1 MPANTRDI
9 KRRLRSI
16 SSTKQ
21 ITKAMEL
28 VAAAKMRRAVQAVQ
42 SSRSYAN
49 LAWMTVQ
56 NLAQRTDRRLH
67 ALLRRNKSIRR
78 KAILLIT
85 SNRGL
90 CGGFNQQITKLA
102 IEKYQAT
109 VKAGIPVDFIVMG
122 RRGRDVLLRQGLP
135 IVAEFEKQ
143 DVVSN
148 TSEIFPVARLLI
160 DDFKAEKYDRVW
172 IAYTDFK
179 SALKQEAVMRQ
190 LLPIEKRKAVIDVAE
205 PNSQEANEDEMGEY
219 LFEPSPDEVLGL
231 MLQSIVEIQIYQAV
245 LESNASEHSARMM
258 AMRNASDNAEE
269 YMSDL
274 QLYYNQA
281 RQANITRD
289 LAEISASRA
298 VLES

>member
-16 SSTKQ
+16 SSTRQ

-42 SSRSYAN
+42 SSRSYAS
-49 LAWMTVQ
+49 LAWTTVQ

-90 CGGFNQQITKLA
+90 CGGFNQQVTKLA

-109 VKAGIPVDFIVMG
+109 VKEGIPVDFIVMG

-148 TSEIFPVARLLI
+148 AAEIFPVARLLI
-160 DDFKAEKYDRVW
+160 DDYKAEKYDRVW
-172 IAYTDFK
+172 VAYTDFK

-190 LLPIEKRKAVIDVAE
+190 LLPIEKRKAVIGSAG
-205 PNSQEANEDEMGEY
+205 SGDEVDEGTAMGEY
-219 LFEPSPDEVLGL
+219 LFEPTPDEVLGL
-231 MLQSIVEIQIYQAV
+231 MLQSIVEMQIYQAV

-274 QLYYNQA
+274 QLFYNQA

>member
-28 VAAAKMRRAVQAVQ
+28 VAAAKMRRAVSQVHL
-42 SSRSYAN
+42 SRDYAK
-49 LAWMTVQ
+49 LAWATVG

-67 ALLRRNKSIRR
+67 ALLRRNDSIKR

-90 CGGFNQQITKLA
+90 CGGFNLQVTKLA
-102 IEKYQAT
+102 VEKYFAT
-109 VKAGIPVDFIVMG
+109 IKQGIDVDFIVLG

-135 IVAEFEKQ
+135 IVAEFVKQ
-143 DVVSN
+143 DVVAN
-148 TSEIFPVARLLI
+148 MGEVYPITRLLI

-172 IAYTDFK
+172 VAYTDFK
-179 SALKQEAVMRQ
+179 SSLKQESILRQ
-190 LLPIEKRKAVIDVAE
+190 LLPIEKDKAVADKNVTMTDMDDF
-205 PNSQEANEDEMGEY
+205 EANGEY
-219 LFEPSPDEVLGL
+219 LFEPSTDEVLGL
-231 MLQSIVEIQIYQAV
+231 MLQRIVEIQVYQAV
-245 LESNASEHSARMM
+245 LESNASEHSARMI